1 MFRNFPTGFNQKGKM
16 NMHFLPEQFT
26 EYLGSSDRRDR
37 VRRDPPALAY
47 LEVGEGNGGIVLNV
61 SETGLAVAVA
71 QSFVESEIPLLSFRL
86 PQLER
91 TFQASGEIVWRSE
104 SQKTAGIRFVNL
116 GEADRMQ
123 IRNWIRAE
131 IVAAEL
137 QTPQERNRAREAAKS
152 LLVMPSPRKV
162 ARQAQLEA
170 ERDEA
175 RAAEFDRMFPSEASL
190 NTMQPAIEDESKS
203 EIAHAAKAENAAKAF
218 LAQEELIQEAR
229 RPQPAP
235 MIVEESVVAAIESPV
250 VEPAAGEVPTAV
262 DWREEWEQ
270 FHRRRDSLE
279 KMRTFGTAE
288 PVEPAM
294 RAIFGGLVAETGR
307 TDRAATPAA
316 ATGGPD
322 SRIPGWLAEKPA
334 QTIFEHGDVVEA
346 PATTV
351 GELPQ
356 IRRKSPLGIAALSTV
371 LIVMCFVLGYAIQ
384 PGAFQFVSA
393 KFADA
398 DKGASAPAVEGDLAP
413 SSEPT
418 AAAPATIPEKD
429 ASDSTTVTGEA
440 GAAPKELNVMTP
452 PRAEENSADLHSTQR
467 PAVEPVPI
475 RPATKTAPVVTP
487 STPTSAAEPP
497 KSTPGTT
504 ALTAQT
510 APPASNATNANPPTY
525 DPALAPVPVSF
536 FPVTAPAGGSPPKL
550 IQLPEE
556 TVSETPAFVIRSH
569 QFLFVPPQ
577 PGPESTHALE
587 RVHIGDRVAKV
598 NPTFPP
604 QGVGNAQS
612 GMLHLRTT
620 IGTDGAVSD
629 VQAISG
635 PTALIPAATTAL
647 RQWRYK
653 PTDVDGAPI
662 AVQEDVIIEFRPGH

>member
-1 MFRNFPTGFNQKGKM
+1 M

-71 QSFVESEIPLLSFRL
+71 QSFAESEIPQLSFRL

-137 QTPQERNRAREAAKS
+137 QTPQERSRAREAAKS

-190 NTMQPAIEDESKS
+190 NTMQPPVEDEPKS
-203 EIAHAAKAENAAKAF
+203 EISHAAKAENAAKAL
-218 LAQEELIQEAR
+218 LADEELIQEAR
-229 RPQPAP
+229 KPEPAP
-235 MIVEESVVAAIESPV
+235 KIIVEDDSVTSVESPV
-250 VEPAAGEVPTAV
+250 VEPAAGEVPTAM

-270 FHRRRDSLE
+270 FHRRRESLE
-279 KMRTFGTAE
+279 KARTFEATA
-288 PVEPAM
+288 PVEPPM
-294 RAIFGGLVAETGR
+294 RSIFSQLAAETGLA
-307 TDRAATPAA
+307 DQAATPAIA
-316 ATGGPD
+316 NGLPEA
-322 SRIPGWLAEKPA
+322 RIPGWLAERPA
-334 QTIFEHGDVVEA
+334 QTIFEHYGDVVEA
-346 PATTV
+346 PATAA
-351 GELPQ
+351 GELPHK
-356 IRRKSPLGIAALSTV
+356 RKRNPLGIATLSVV
-371 LIVMCFVLGYAIQ
+371 LIVMCFILGYAIQ

-398 DKGASAPAVEGDLAP
+398 DKGASVPAVEGDLAQ
-413 SSEPT
+413 SSEPA
-418 AAAPATIPEKD
+418 AAAPGPAPAKN
-429 ASDSTTVTGEA
+429 ASDSAAVTGEA
-440 GAAPKELNVMTP
+440 GVARNDMRNDAKEKTP
-452 PRAEENSADLHSTQR
+452 PKTTANSDASDNSEGSHSTRR

-475 RPATKTAPVVTP
+475 QPATKTAPAVTP
-487 STPTSAAEPP
+487 SAPTSAVDGPP
-497 KSTPGTT
+497 KSTPAATAPTT
-504 ALTAQT
+504 QT
-510 APPASNATNANPPTY
+510 APSTSSATNANAPTY

-536 FPVTAPAGGSPPKL
+536 FPVTAPSGGSAPKL
-550 IQLPEE
+550 MQLPEE
-556 TVSETPAFVIRSH
+556 TVVETPAFVIRSH
-569 QFLFVPPQ
+569 QFLFVPAQ

-587 RVHIGDRVAKV
+587 RVHIGDRITKV
-598 NPTFPP
+598 NPIFPS

-620 IGTDGAVSD
+620 IGTDGAVLD
-629 VQAISG
+629 VQPISG
-635 PTALIPAATTAL
+635 PTALIPAAMSAL

-653 PTDVDGAPI
+653 PTDIDGTPI
-662 AVQEDVIIEFRPGH
+662 AVEEDVIIEFRPGH